1 MIVMKPAILKAVI
14 LAVSATFGGYSNADQ
29 TAPELPSLF
38 AELTHSAD
46 PELAHLAE
54 QKIWARWLD
63 GPTKQIAR
71 QLEQAR
77 DDMSRGDLD
86 AAQKLL
92 DQLVVTVPKYAE
104 AWNQRA
110 LLNFLKQDYAHA
122 LDDIEHTLKLEP
134 RHFGA
139 LSGRGQC
146 YLQLNKP
153 ELALAAFEQALAIHP
168 WLADVPRY
176 IETLRTYLNGSGRA
190 I

>member
-1 MIVMKPAILKAVI
+1 MKREILKVVV
-14 LAVSATFGGYSNADQ
+14 LAVSAALSGYSNADQ

-54 QKIWARWLD
+54 QKIWARWLE
-63 GPTKQIAR
+63 GPTKEVAQ
-71 QLEQAR
+71 QLEDAR
-77 DDMSRGDLD
+77 DDMSQGDLD
-86 AAQKLL
+86 AAQRLL
-92 DQLVVTVPKYAE
+92 DQLVVTAPKYAE

-122 LDDIEHTLKLEP
+122 LEDIEHTLKLEP

-146 YLQLNKP
+146 YMQLNKP
-153 ELALAAFEQALAIHP
+153 ELALAAFEQALVIHP

-176 IETLRTYLNGSGRA
+176 IETLRTYLNGGGRA